1 MLNLDHYQII
11 LGSQSPRR
19 KELLQHLNVN
29 FKQEVR
35 SIDETYPSD
44 ILIEDIAVYLA
55 QQKGKAFVN
64 DIQPNQLVITA
75 DTIVSV
81 DQKVLEKAKNEEE
94 AKRMIN
100 SLSGKVHTVY
110 SGVAITTSSGQ
121 TCFQDATKVFFKTL
135 EQDEVDYYIEHYK
148 PFDKAGAYGIQEWI
162 GHIGIQKIEGSFYSV
177 MGLPLH
183 LLYEALRKYSK

>member
-1 MLNLDHYQII
+1 MLNLDHYQVI

-19 KELLQHLNVN
+19 KELLQHLNIN

-35 SIDETYPSD
+35 SIDETYPND
-44 ILIEDIAVYLA
+44 ILIEDIAVFLA
-55 QQKGKAFVN
+55 QQKGKAFIE
-64 DIQPNQLVITA
+64 DIQPNHLVITA
-75 DTIVSV
+75 DTIVSI
-81 DQKVLEKAKNEEE
+81 DNKVLEKATNTDH
-94 AKRMIN
+94 ARQMIQ
-100 SLSGKVHTVY
+100 SLSGKTHTVY
-110 SGVAITTSSGQ
+110 SGVAITTASGQ

-135 EQDEVDYYIEHYK
+135 EKDEIEYYIKHYQ